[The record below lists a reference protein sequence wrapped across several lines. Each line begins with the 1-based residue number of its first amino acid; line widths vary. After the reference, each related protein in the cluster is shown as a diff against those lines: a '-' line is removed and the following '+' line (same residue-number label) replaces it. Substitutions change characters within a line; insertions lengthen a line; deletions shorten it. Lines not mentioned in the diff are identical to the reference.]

1 MRINR
6 NFWSGCEH
14 GWTIQV
20 NLFCIFNGLFNFK
33 DVLSVDT
40 VHQFLLCLRDTQ
52 DYDGI
57 ISLIDDL
64 EQIEQKQIT
73 HAQVWRF

>member
-1 MRINR
+1 MFTNLKRIY
-6 NFWSGCEH
+6 
-14 GWTIQV
+14 
-20 NLFCIFNGLFNFK
+20 FK

-57 ISLIDDL
+57 IGMIDDL
-64 EQIEQKQIT
+64 ERIDQKQIT
-73 HAQVWRF
+73 HAQVYFLNYFFFCKIIFF